1 MDAQQITAIVI
12 AALITGGVSVG
23 ALAQAWATRRQG
35 SRPSRRLDALE
46 QRLERMEQAIDT
58 IAVEVERVGEAH
70 RFTARLLGE
79 QRQAAAAPPPP
90 APQRPEGVIT
100 PH

>member
-1 MDAQQITAIVI
+1 MDAQQITSVLI
-12 AALITGGVSVG
+12 AALITGCVAVA

-35 SRPSRRLDALE
+35 SHPSGRLDALE

-79 QRQAAAAPPPP
+79 RLQSPPP
-90 APQRPEGVIT
+90 APRPAERVTT